1 MEVWPLETGKSSF
14 VRRQLLFLENIVIL
28 KCIVWH
34 IVIWL
39 RAMNIEIDCAVRR
52 EFMAKWWVE
61 REATDWAFERN
72 CLGGN

>member
-1 MEVWPLETGKSSF
+1 MATGNRKVKF
-14 VRRQLLFLENIVIL
+14 RAATIDFLENIVIL
-28 KCIVWH
+28 KSIVWH

-52 EFMAKWWVE
+52 EFTAKWWVE
-61 REATDWAFERN
+61 SEATYWAFERN